1 MCPVEAR
8 SQLGSDLEFFKQL
21 ASIQSEARKKL
32 KDAKQSAC
40 QEVERD
46 RKTRRD
52 ISNRDI
58 ANLLGCSSTLDLQ
71 GLPNHNRRLNRHIL
85 TEMKAGQLQV
95 ILNYLLSQAKH
106 LNENLVEFL
115 MNRDELAIEQDS
127 LLTDVEDITMCISAT
142 SPTDTPSPC
151 AL

>member
-1 MCPVEAR
+1 M
-8 SQLGSDLEFFKQL
+8 
-21 ASIQSEARKKL
+21 

-58 ANLLGCSSTLDLQ
+58 ENLLGCSPTLDLQ

>member
-1 MCPVEAR
+1 M
-8 SQLGSDLEFFKQL
+8 
-21 ASIQSEARKKL
+21 

-71 GLPNHNRRLNRHIL
+71 SLPNHNRRLNRHIL

>member
-1 MCPVEAR
+1 M
-8 SQLGSDLEFFKQL
+8 
-21 ASIQSEARKKL
+21 

-40 QEVERD
+40 QEVEKD

-71 GLPNHNRRLNRHIL
+71 CLPNHNRRLNRHIL

>member
-1 MCPVEAR
+1 M
-8 SQLGSDLEFFKQL
+8 
-21 ASIQSEARKKL
+21 

-40 QEVERD
+40 QEVEKD

-71 GLPNHNRRLNRHIL
+71 CLPNHNRRLNRHIL
-85 TEMKAGQLQV
+85 TEMKAVQLQV

>member
-1 MCPVEAR
+1 M
-8 SQLGSDLEFFKQL
+8 
-21 ASIQSEARKKL
+21 

-71 GLPNHNRRLNRHIL
+71 CLPNHNRRLNRHIL

>member
-1 MCPVEAR
+1 M
-8 SQLGSDLEFFKQL
+8 
-21 ASIQSEARKKL
+21 

-71 GLPNHNRRLNRHIL
+71 GLSNHNRRLNRHIL

>member
-1 MCPVEAR
+1 M
-8 SQLGSDLEFFKQL
+8 
-21 ASIQSEARKKL
+21 

-40 QEVERD
+40 QEVEKD

>member
-1 MCPVEAR
+1 M
-8 SQLGSDLEFFKQL
+8 
-21 ASIQSEARKKL
+21 

-40 QEVERD
+40 QEVEKD

-52 ISNRDI
+52 VSNRDI

-71 GLPNHNRRLNRHIL
+71 CLPNHNRRLNRHIL